1 LQEDKAVS
9 IIKIVNLTK
18 KYGDITALDS
28 IYLSVE
34 DGEYLCILGQTG
46 AGKTTL
52 LRIVAGL
59 TDPSEGD
66 IYIEEKLVNR
76 IPPEKRD
83 TVYMFQQFALFPH
96 MNVWENVSF
105 GPETK
110 NLDSKKVRAISS
122 EILEMVRLADRKD
135 ALPHELSG
143 GMQQR
148 VALARGIASGTR
160 ILLLDEPLGALDAR
174 LRVDLRAQLRK
185 LVKEQKLTAIH
196 VTHDQEEALMTA
208 DRIVVLRSGKIEQIG
223 TPTEVYMNPR
233 SIFVASFVGGA
244 NFIEG
249 NVVKSDDSGSIIK
262 TRGDTQIQVT
272 KTIKDVGEKV
282 VITIRL
288 EDVTISSTEVTGSN
302 NFFGKIESKIFIGDF
317 MKYNIRLTNDVAISA
332 KILLSN
338 IGKKYKIG
346 ETVAVSFPPER
357 CYLFAYPKIG
367 LPKEIEAI

>member
-1 LQEDKAVS
+1 
-9 IIKIVNLTK
+9 
-18 KYGDITALDS
+18 
-28 IYLSVE
+28 
-34 DGEYLCILGQTG
+34 
-46 AGKTTL
+46 
-52 LRIVAGL
+52 
-59 TDPSEGD
+59 
-66 IYIEEKLVNR
+66 
-76 IPPEKRD
+76 
-83 TVYMFQQFALFPH
+83 
-96 MNVWENVSF
+96 
-105 GPETK
+105 
-110 NLDSKKVRAISS
+110 
-122 EILEMVRLADRKD
+122 LADRKD

-272 KTIKDVGEKV
+272 KTSKDVGEKV

>member
-1 LQEDKAVS
+1 MQEDKAVS

-272 KTIKDVGEKV
+272 KTSKDVGEKV